1 MIGLV
6 GLSGV
11 VMVVTGATTWVCTG
25 TVKLGV
31 ETSSSVTGSVAL
43 EELETSSSSGKNS
56 TVSSDIS
63 IKRASASLVVESE
76 WNSRDRRSD
85 IESEIQVQLVNGI
98 QKPAGVGDLVRGL
111 WRKSSNRRLVA
122 CEDRLREGIIQT

>member
-25 TVKLGV
+25 TVKLGGF

-43 EELETSSSSGKNS
+43 EDLETSSSSGKNS

-76 WNSRDRRSD
+76 WNSRDRRSEIESEIHG

-111 WRKSSNRRLVA
+111 WRKFEVA
-122 CEDRLREGIIQT
+122 IVGS

>member
-1 MIGLV
+1 
-6 GLSGV
+6 
-11 VMVVTGATTWVCTG
+11 MVVTGATTWVCTG

-76 WNSRDRRSD
+76 WNSRDRRSW
-85 IESEIQVQLVNGI
+85 IS
-98 QKPAGVGDLVRGL
+98 
-111 WRKSSNRRLVA
+111 
-122 CEDRLREGIIQT
+122 